1 MDGMA
6 LPGTPETRGIADVAP
21 WPDWPAAADGALAFL
36 HEQLG
41 WDLWAVTRIQAGAQV
56 VLRAFPDGA
65 VPPGAALPWDESF
78 CRQMVEGAGP
88 RVATVTAAVPA
99 YARCS
104 AGLAAGVAAYLGVPL
119 VGREGELFGTL
130 CAIAFRAQ
138 PLSAARGLATAE
150 FVARM
155 LSTLLTAGQ
164 EHTPDEQHLPVTVS

>member
-1 MDGMA
+1 MNGMVP
-6 LPGTPETRGIADVAP
+6 PGTPETRGIADVAP

-41 WDLWAVTRIQAGAQV
+41 WDLWAVTRIEGDAQV
-56 VLRAFPDGA
+56 VLRAVPAGT

-78 CRQMVEGAGP
+78 CRQMVQGTGP

-99 YARCS
+99 YARCA

-119 VGREGELFGTL
+119 VTRDGELYGTL

-138 PLSAARGLATAE
+138 PRSATRGLATAE

-155 LSTLLTAGQ
+155 LSTLLADRPSGL
-164 EHTPDEQHLPVTVS
+164 LPAPLGPQPVG